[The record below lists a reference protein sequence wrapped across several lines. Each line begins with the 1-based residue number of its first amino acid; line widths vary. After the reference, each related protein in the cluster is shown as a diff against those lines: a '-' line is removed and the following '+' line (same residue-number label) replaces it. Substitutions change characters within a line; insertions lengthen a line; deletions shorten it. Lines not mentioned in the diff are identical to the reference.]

1 MFEFDGLFEL
11 TENLKK
17 SNLTIAVAESCTG
30 GLLSSALTS
39 LPGSSKYFKEGI
51 VTYTIESKNKRLNL
65 DKNIIDNYGVISE
78 ETAKAMAIK
87 IKEYLNNDIGISI
100 TGNAGPDVNQENTPV
115 GLVYIAIAT
124 NNNVKSFANIFNGNR
139 DEIRYQSVQKAIL
152 LLRTEVLSNNK

>member
-1 MFEFDGLFEL
+1 MMYEFDGLLEL

-17 SNLTIAVAESCTG
+17 SNLTISVAESCTG

-65 DKNIIDNYGVISE
+65 DKKIIDNYGVISE
-78 ETAKAMAIK
+78 ETAKAMAKSIR
-87 IKEYLNNDIGISI
+87 EYLNNDIGISI
-100 TGNAGPDVNQENTPV
+100 TGNAGPDVNQVNTPV

-124 NNNVKSFANIFNGNR
+124 NNNIKSFMNIFNGNR

-152 LLRTEVLSNNK
+152 LLRTEVFNNK